1 MHQNQTLKLEKMTR
15 DQRKPTHVTSNK
27 ESRDHI
33 KSILVA
39 ASGLLSLG
47 DNSFDGITNKPQEI
61 KSQQDV
67 PSFPSISEGDYSLTF
82 PEKLMKI
89 LSTDGVEGTITWLP
103 HGRSFT
109 IINPKALTSK
119 LLPKYFKKTQ
129 FTSFTRKL
137 SRWGFQR
144 HAKGVRSG
152 VYYHR
157 LFQRDNKTLCL
168 GMRCIQNKKPAIAN
182 RIHPKQVRFGSAQI
196 KALPCEESNTHRKPS
211 EHSLTISRDDL
222 NKMAIR
228 ATNYRMLRSTLST
241 PLFSQCLK
249 LNSFP
254 HGQPYSPEASTA
266 IISAALDALDR
277 SASRPITKKTSMPSM
292 TNMHQQMHFALKQAR
307 GNQSSANV
315 KRALAA

>member
-1 MHQNQTLKLEKMTR
+1 
-15 DQRKPTHVTSNK
+15 
-27 ESRDHI
+27 
-33 KSILVA
+33 
-39 ASGLLSLG
+39 
-47 DNSFDGITNKPQEI
+47 
-61 KSQQDV
+61 
-67 PSFPSISEGDYSLTF
+67 
-82 PEKLMKI
+82 
-89 LSTDGVEGTITWLP
+89 
-103 HGRSFT
+103 
-109 IINPKALTSK
+109 
-119 LLPKYFKKTQ
+119 
-129 FTSFTRKL
+129 
-137 SRWGFQR
+137 
-144 HAKGVRSG
+144 
-152 VYYHR
+152 
-157 LFQRDNKTLCL
+157 
-168 GMRCIQNKKPAIAN
+168 MRCIQNKKPAIAN
-182 RIHPKQVRFGSAQI
+182 RIHPKQARFGSAQI